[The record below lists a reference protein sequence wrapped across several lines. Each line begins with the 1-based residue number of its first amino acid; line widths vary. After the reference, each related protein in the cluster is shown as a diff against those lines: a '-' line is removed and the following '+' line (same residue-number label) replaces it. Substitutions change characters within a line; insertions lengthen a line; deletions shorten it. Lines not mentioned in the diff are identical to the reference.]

1 LLSGF
6 VLVLVAL
13 PRLVG
18 NSVVGFF
25 LFEFGSLDNF
35 LRCPAFWWFIIFVV
49 VLGVFWGGS

>member
-1 LLSGF
+1 MLSGF

-18 NSVVGFF
+18 NSVVGFL

-35 LRCPAFWWFIIFVV
+35 LRCPAFGFVIFVV
-49 VLGVFWGGS
+49 VLGVFWGS